1 VQVLYNDPMARVY
14 RLAAEARER
23 VLAALTGEL
32 ALRHE
37 VSFAYVFGSFL
48 QAEGFRDIDVAVWLT
63 RPDRH
68 ADLDLAAA
76 LSRVAGL
83 PVDVRVANQ
92 APISFLFH
100 ILRGRALVVHDE
112 RLLANLIERTARLYH
127 DQAPLVRQATR
138 DAFAA

>member
-1 VQVLYNDPMARVY
+1 MPYNESMAGVY
-14 RLAAEARER
+14 RLAAEAREG
-23 VLAALTGEL
+23 VLAALTRKL
-32 ALRHE
+32 AKRHE

-48 QAEGFRDIDVAVWLT
+48 QADGFRDIDVAVWLT
-63 RPDRH
+63 GSDRH

-83 PVDVRVANQ
+83 PVDVRVANG

-112 RLLANLIERTARLYH
+112 RLLADLIERTARVYH
-127 DQAPLVRQATR
+127 DQAPLVRRATR